1 MCATVLTMLR
11 DDELN
16 ISEVLLATVVEVQ
29 IVRVCENLL
38 KALAGVVVLVN
49 TWSK

>member
-1 MCATVLTMLR
+1 MLR

-16 ISEVLLATVVEVQ
+16 ISEFLLATVVEVP
-29 IVRVCENLL
+29 IVGVCENLL
-38 KALAGVVVLVN
+38 KALTGVVVLVN

>member
-1 MCATVLTMLR
+1 MLR

-16 ISEVLLATVVEVQ
+16 ISEVLLATVVEVP
-29 IVRVCENLL
+29 IVGVCENLL
-38 KALAGVVVLVN
+38 KALTGVVVLVN

>member
-1 MCATVLTMLR
+1 MLR

-16 ISEVLLATVVEVQ
+16 ISEVLLASVVEVP
-29 IVRVCENLL
+29 IVGVCENLL
-38 KALAGVVVLVN
+38 KALTGVVVLVN